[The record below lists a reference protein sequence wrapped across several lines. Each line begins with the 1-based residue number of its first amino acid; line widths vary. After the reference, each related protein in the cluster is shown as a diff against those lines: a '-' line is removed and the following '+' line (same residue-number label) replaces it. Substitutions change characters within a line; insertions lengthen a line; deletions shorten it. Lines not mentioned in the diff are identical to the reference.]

1 MEETMDSNMEEKK
14 RDAFRV
20 GFGVLLLLAVFTIG
34 EYWVGAVAS
43 SWWAPLLFIAI
54 LKAFLVV
61 RDYMHLPRLFAGG
74 EEAHE

>member
-61 RDYMHLPRLFAGG
+61 RDYMHLPRLFAG